1 VLSAKLHSKFRLI
14 VQNFGALGLSSALD
28 APAIAGMPWGN
39 SPLLGDVVAALAL
52 SPIVATQKM
61 NATIMQKKNVHKAM
75 IPDA

>member
-1 VLSAKLHSKFRLI
+1 
-14 VQNFGALGLSSALD
+14 
-28 APAIAGMPWGN
+28 MPWGN
-39 SPLLGDVVAALAL
+39 SPLLGDALTTFAL